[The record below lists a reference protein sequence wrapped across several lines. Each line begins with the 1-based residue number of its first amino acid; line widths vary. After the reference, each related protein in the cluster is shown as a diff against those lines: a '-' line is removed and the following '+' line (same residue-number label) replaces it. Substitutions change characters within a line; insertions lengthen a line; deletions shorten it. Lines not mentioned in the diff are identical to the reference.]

1 VTGTAA
7 EGLTVAGTRQK
18 SGRNQLIFRE
28 VNERIAEL
36 NGDGNGTGVS
46 LFICE
51 CSDRACAESLEIAPA
66 EYEQVR
72 ADGARFIVL
81 PGHEQPEVEHV
92 VDGCARFVVIE
103 MDGAEATAAREANP
117 RRPDRPDRS

>member
-1 VTGTAA
+1 MVS
-7 EGLTVAGTRQK
+7 TRQK

-36 NGDGNGTGVS
+36 NGDGKETGVS

-51 CSDRACAESLEIAPA
+51 CSDRTCAESLEITPD
-66 EYEQVR
+66 EYEHVR
-72 ADGARFIVL
+72 ADGARFLVL

-92 VDGCARFVVIE
+92 VDGCARFVVVE

-117 RRPDRPDRS
+117 RRPDRRDRS

>member
-1 VTGTAA
+1 MAST
-7 EGLTVAGTRQK
+7 LQK
-18 SGRNQLIFRE
+18 SARNQVVFRE

-36 NGDGNGTGVS
+36 TGDGNETGVS

-51 CSDRACAESLEIAPA
+51 CSDGACAESLEITPA

-72 ADGARFIVL
+72 GHGARFIVL

-92 VDGCARFVVIE
+92 VDRSARFVVVE
-103 MDGAEATAAREANP
+103 MDGADATAAREADP
-117 RRPDRPDRS
+117 RRRDGSDRS